1 MQSTTLQE
9 IMPVLAAVLAGA
21 ALIGIVIWFWRGR
34 RGRLTLERVT
44 RDIALEWERDLII
57 PDGAGG
63 ETQLDHLIM
72 TAHGILVLDVKSVSG
87 NVFCSERMEEWTV
100 IDGDRRYT
108 FKNPLGTVYDKV
120 AAVRRH
126 IQEIPVQGFIVFTSQ
141 ADFTKGRP
149 ENVVNLEELRD
160 RFIAK
165 GPTDQLME
173 AFRPH
178 WDRLVEQG
186 HPAA

>member
-1 MQSTTLQE
+1 MQSTQLHE
-9 IMPVLAAVLAGA
+9 IMPFFGALIAVAVLLA
-21 ALIGIVIWFWRGR
+21 IIVWWWRGR
-34 RGRLTLERVT
+34 RGRLTLEQVT
-44 RDIALEWERDLII
+44 RDIALDWQKDLII

-63 ETQLDHLIM
+63 ETQLDHLVM
-72 TAHGILVLDVKSVSG
+72 TAHGLLVLDVKSVSG

-100 IDGDRRYT
+100 IDGERRYT
-108 FKNPLGTVYDKV
+108 FRNPLGTVYDKV

-126 IQEIPVQGFIVFTSQ
+126 IQEIPVQGFIVFTSHV
-141 ADFTKGRP
+141 DFTKGRP

-160 RFIAK
+160 RFLAK

-178 WDRLVEQG
+178 WDRLVKQG
-186 HPAA
+186 HPAT